1 VDIDS
6 HAMATSQHARRHRLT
21 WHVDVVSK
29 SLPTCMLTWLK
40 LFLGQLFAKENKI
53 KGKSTIIKVWGL
65 KLHVCE
71 N

>member
-1 VDIDS
+1 
-6 HAMATSQHARRHRLT
+6 
-21 WHVDVVSK
+21 
-29 SLPTCMLTWLK
+29 MLTWLK

-53 KGKSTIIKVWGL
+53 KGKSTIIKVWGS